1 MVNLN
6 ELNKAVVEGDSR
18 VVLELTRTALDAKVP
33 AKKILDEGL
42 IPGIQKVGNLFA
54 AGEYFLPELL
64 VSGKAML
71 GVLEILEPELTKADV
86 PPKGKCLIG
95 TVQGDIHTVG
105 KDIVA
110 MMLRGNGWEVTDLG
124 VDLPPKAFCSEVEKG
139 NYDLLGLSALL
150 TMTMPAAAETIE
162 ALKKAGLRDKIKVM
176 VGGAPTTQKWADEI
190 GADGYGSNASEAVEV
205 AATLVEE
212 F

>member
-1 MVNLN
+1 MVNLS
-6 ELNKAVVEGDSR
+6 ELSKAVVEGDGYM
-18 VVLELTRTALDAKVP
+18 VLELTRKALDAKVP
-33 AKKILDEGL
+33 AKKVLGEGL
-42 IPGIQKVGNLFA
+42 IPGIQKVGDLFA

-71 GVLEILEPELTKADV
+71 GVLEVLEPELAKADV
-86 PPKGKCLIG
+86 PSKGKFLIG
-95 TVQGDIHTVG
+95 TVKGDIHTIG

-110 MMLRGNGWEVTDLG
+110 MMLRGNGWAVTDIG
-124 VDLPPKAFCSEVEKG
+124 GDLSPEAFCSEVEEG
-139 NYDLLGLSALL
+139 GYDILGLSALL
-150 TMTMPAAAETIE
+150 TMTMPAVAETVE

-190 GADGYGSNASEAVEV
+190 GADGYGSNASEAVKV
-205 AATLVEE
+205 AAALIEE